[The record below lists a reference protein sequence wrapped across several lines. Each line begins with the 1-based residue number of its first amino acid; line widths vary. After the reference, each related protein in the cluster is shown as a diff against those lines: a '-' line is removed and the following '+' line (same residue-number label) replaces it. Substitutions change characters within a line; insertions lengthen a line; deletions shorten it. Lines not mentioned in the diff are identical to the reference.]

1 MWSGITISGIG
12 GFEEDPKTRN
22 HELTAEM
29 KRRDALR
36 LLGCAA
42 AWPFGAHAQQ
52 PERMRKIGWL
62 SALDGND
69 PEVRTWARA
78 FQEELQRRGWEEGRN
93 IRIEYRSAASDLDR
107 LRSNAAELVRMM
119 PDVLFA

>member
-1 MWSGITISGIG
+1 
-12 GFEEDPKTRN
+12 
-22 HELTAEM
+22 M
-29 KRRDALR
+29 KRRDALTI
-36 LLGCAA
+36 LGGAA

-52 PERMRKIGWL
+52 PERVRKIGWL

-69 PEVRTWARA
+69 PEVRAWARA

-107 LRSNAAELVRMM
+107 LHSNAAELVRMM
-119 PDVLFA
+119 PDVLFANATPALLALSRETRSVPIVFV